1 MGANMSRCFATAE
14 EADRWVQAQ
23 IQQAARWNL
32 QKTADL
38 GNTPV
43 VRVPVI
49 RPDGTLAE
57 FAVDL
62 EPAASVEARIFQTL
76 ARSRQRG
83 YREDRSRR
91 RQPAIVRS
99 LRFD

>member
-14 EADRWVQAQ
+14 EADRWAAAQA
-23 IQQAARWNL
+23 QQAARWNL

-38 GNTPV
+38 GNNPV
-43 VRVPVI
+43 MRVPVI
-49 RPDGTLAE
+49 RPDGTPAE

-62 EPAASVEARIFQTL
+62 EPAESVERRIVQTL
-76 ARSRQRG
+76 ERSRHRG

-91 RQPAIVRS
+91 RQTAIVRS